1 MAYTSTEFHTSQILA
16 TNEAPRVTRKASNYI
31 FAGAIALYISTLI
44 PSHPVAKVTSM
55 AIASFLVSVSIR
67 LDKLEK
73 MLSPYEEIAHQQS
86 ASSYQEWLR
95 HSMKPPAREIAIAE
109 PLKPQPSH
117 PVLKALFRLKLEC
130 ELVKELQSPSFVRTL
145 VKPVNCK
152 ASQVLSS
159 GQELHLELG
168 LDVPPVVSISKGA
181 IAIDTPRTDRQVAKF
196 ADYWQ
201 RSGKFEA
208 AIGVD
213 INNKLVSV
221 DLSEPESCHVLGAG
235 TTGSGKSV
243 FLQALLLSLFLGRSP
258 SEAQL
263 LICDAKRVTFKRFK
277 NCPHLIAP
285 IMSDVADA
293 ITYLDLMVE
302 EMESR
307 YLAFEKMGVEN
318 IDQHNAHS
326 SKLMPRIVFLFDEF
340 GDLWDSAS
348 SKTERDKLENPIIRL
363 GQKARA
369 AGIHLIVFTQRP
381 KKVVTPRLRANC
393 PVRILMTVADA
404 DDSESITGNKSV
416 DGSQLIGRGDLFFN
430 SDRLQSLLPDES
442 DFAKLQL
449 TQIDSPIDNQIDTID
464 KLTQIDELTRVD
476 SPNHP
481 QKLTNLDVNES
492 VNLSI
497 VNLSKPLEAI
507 LDFAKKQDSFVS
519 ASQVKAGVRLFRDTP
534 VTEIRSYFQ
543 WLTDKGYGV
552 VRGDLENLEF
562 SVN

>member
-1 MAYTSTEFHTSQILA
+1 MSYTTNLFHTSQILA
-16 TNEAPRVTRKASNYI
+16 TNEAPRVTRKASSYI
-31 FAGAIALYISTLI
+31 FAGAIALYISTIL
-44 PSHPVAKVTSM
+44 PSHPMTKVTSM
-55 AIASFLVSVSIR
+55 AIASGLVAISLR

-73 MLSPYEEIAHQQS
+73 MLSPYEEISHQQS
-86 ASSYQEWLR
+86 AISYQAWLN
-95 HSMKPPAREIAIAE
+95 HSMKPPAKEVAVSEVKA
-109 PLKPQPSH
+109 PPHH
-117 PVLKALFRLKLEC
+117 PVLRALFRLKLEC
-130 ELVKELQSPSFVRTL
+130 DLVQELQSPSFVRTL
-145 VKPVNCK
+145 VKPINCK

-181 IAIDTPRTDRQVAKF
+181 IAIDTPRPDRQVAKF
-196 ADYWQ
+196 ADYWK

-213 INNKLVSV
+213 INNRLVSV

-258 SEAQL
+258 SECQL

-293 ITYLDLMVE
+293 ITYLDLMVY

-318 IDQHNAHS
+318 IDQYNSRS

-340 GDLWDSAS
+340 GDLWDSAP
-348 SKTERDKLENPIIRL
+348 SKAERDKLENPIIRL

-404 DDSESITGNKSV
+404 EDSESITGNKSV

-430 SDRLQSLLPDES
+430 GDRLQSLLPDES

-449 TQIDSPIDNQIDTID
+449 TQIDSPIDKPIDTID
-464 KLTQIDELTRVD
+464 KLTEIDELTRVD
-476 SPNHP
+476 SPIDAPKALKN
-481 QKLTNLDVNES
+481 D
-492 VNLSI
+492 VNLST

-507 LDFAKKQDSFVS
+507 FDFAKKQDSFVS

-543 WLTDKGYGV
+543 WLADKGYGV
-552 VRGDLENLEF
+552 VKGDLENLEF

>member
-1 MAYTSTEFHTSQILA
+1 
-16 TNEAPRVTRKASNYI
+16 
-31 FAGAIALYISTLI
+31 
-44 PSHPVAKVTSM
+44 
-55 AIASFLVSVSIR
+55 
-67 LDKLEK
+67 
-73 MLSPYEEIAHQQS
+73 
-86 ASSYQEWLR
+86 
-95 HSMKPPAREIAIAE
+95 MKPPAREVAISE
-109 PLKPQPSH
+109 PLKALPSH
-117 PVLKALFRLKLEC
+117 PVLRALFRLKLEC
-130 ELVKELQSPSFVRTL
+130 DLVQELQSPSFVRTL
-145 VKPVNCK
+145 VKPINCK
-152 ASQVLSS
+152 ASQILSS

-181 IAIDTPRTDRQVAKF
+181 IAIDTPRSDRQVAKF
-196 ADYWQ
+196 SDYWE

-258 SEAQL
+258 SECQL
-263 LICDAKRVTFKRFK
+263 LICDAKRVTFKRFQ

-293 ITYLDLMVE
+293 ITYLDLMVD

-318 IDQHNAHS
+318 IDQYNSHS

-340 GDLWDSAS
+340 GDLWDSAA

-430 SDRLQSLLPDES
+430 GDRLQSLLPDES

-449 TQIDSPIDNQIDTID
+449 TQIDSPVDKPIDTID
-464 KLTQIDELTRVD
+464 KLTEIDELTRVD
-476 SPNHP
+476 SPNYP
-481 QKLTNLDVNES
+481 QKLANPDVNES

-497 VNLSKPLEAI
+497 VNLSIPLKSI
-507 LDFAKKQDSFVS
+507 LDYAKKQDKFVS
-519 ASQVKAGVRLFRDTP
+519 ASQIKAGVRLFRDTS
-534 VTEIRSYFQ
+534 VAEIRSYFQ
-543 WLTDKGYGV
+543 WLADKGYGV
-552 VRGDLENLEF
+552 VKGDLENLEF